1 MPRNGETLIRVER
14 MTTPE
19 SKKGTSVRLNEVD
32 NNLALTSAV
41 RPRRCDNEL
50 IEGTTLITRN
60 ARQRFDDKSRYVYR
74 DYSRMPETAESVCR
88 QQQDRLT
95 MRVQKLPAK
104 LYAMLSIPEVQH
116 IISWM
121 PHGRSWKIHNVDLF
135 VKHVMPCF
143 FEYNNYNSFIR
154 LVNAWGFRR
163 LTKGPDKNAYW
174 HEVSLHGSLT
184 PESQR
189 SADFSSIRC
198 RRSYYQPAV
207 HAWYTHVALP

>member
-1 MPRNGETLIRVER
+1 MPRNGETLIRVAN
-14 MTTPE
+14 MTTRE
-19 SKKGTSVRLNEVD
+19 SKKGYSVRLNEID
-32 NNLALTSAV
+32 NDLTV
-41 RPRRCDNEL
+41 TNVGRRRRCDDEL
-50 IEGTTLITRN
+50 IGEITGITHNN
-60 ARQRFDDKSRYVYR
+60 ASQRSDGKPRYVYR
-74 DYSRMPETAESVCR
+74 DYSRVPETPESVCR

-174 HEVSLHGSLT
+174 HEVS
-184 PESQR
+184 EQ
-189 SADFSSIRC
+189 
-198 RRSYYQPAV
+198 
-207 HAWYTHVALP
+207 